1 MKAQPVKLIN
11 HPWCEVSIT
20 ECSHVKLIFPLD
32 IAITYNTEPPFTFY
46 PLRERYIPVQLKG
59 SRAETGNWS
68 WNGSTEKPTLH
79 PSILSTYTTGNVTH
93 RCHSFVNDGKIQF
106 LADCSHEFAGQ
117 VRDLIPSLD
126 S

>member
-11 HPWCEVSIT
+11 QQWCEVAISDCT
-20 ECSHVKLIFPLD
+20 HVKLVFPLN
-32 IAITYNTEPPFTFY
+32 IAITYDTTTYY
-46 PLRERYIPVQLKG
+46 PLRDRYIPIQLKG

-79 PSILSTYTTGNVTH
+79 PSILSTYTTGDITH
-93 RCHSFVNDGKIQF
+93 RCHSFVNDGVIQF

-117 VRDLIPSLD
+117 TAELLEVCQ
-126 S
+126 